1 MNEDEAVAWAIEELV
16 AQIEIRS
23 ISDHEDRMMA
33 YLDDRCRAL
42 GFPTTVQP
50 IASSMFSPANTLP

>member
-1 MNEDEAVAWAIEELV
+1 
-16 AQIEIRS
+16 
-23 ISDHEDRMMA
+23 MMA

-50 IASSMFSPANTLP
+50 IEGAGPNVVVRWDGRTDHPTCS